1 MYSFVLLH
9 SYHTILLL
17 LTIHVYE
24 YTYIIKLI
32 NVTNEMLMV
41 KKYIY
46 IYINFAKINLKTI
59 IFGCFTFLCFHYE
72 CRYCETAKKTPIL
85 SYFYL

>member
-46 IYINFAKINLKTI
+46 I
-59 IFGCFTFLCFHYE
+59 
-72 CRYCETAKKTPIL
+72 
-85 SYFYL
+85 